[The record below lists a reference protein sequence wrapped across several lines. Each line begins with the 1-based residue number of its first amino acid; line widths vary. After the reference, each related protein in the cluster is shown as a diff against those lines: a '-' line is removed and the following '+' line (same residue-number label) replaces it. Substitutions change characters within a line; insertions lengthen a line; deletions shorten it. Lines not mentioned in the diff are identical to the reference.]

1 MRKVSREGGVVFC
14 RLNSW
19 GAPECVC
26 KCESMHNPPWF
37 DPITMMGCGFV
48 CEDCLVS
55 VSQHQLGFSEEVEG
69 QDLCTKVG
77 TSHVK
82 DRAGK

>member
-1 MRKVSREGGVVFC
+1 MIRLARREGWFSAD
-14 RLNSW
+14 NSW

-55 VSQHQLGFSEEVEG
+55 VSQHQLGFCEEVEVWG
-69 QDLCTKVG
+69 HG
-77 TSHVK
+77 PGEEPSK
-82 DRAGK
+82 DGEA

>member
-1 MRKVSREGGVVFC
+1 MRRVSREGGVVFC

-26 KCESMHNPPWF
+26 ECESVHSPPWV
-37 DPITMMGCGFV
+37 DPVTVMGCGFV

-55 VSQHQLGFSEEVEG
+55 VSQHQLKRIGRGKTCAQKLAQVM
-69 QDLCTKVG
+69 Q
-77 TSHVK
+77 K
-82 DRAGK
+82 DRVGK